1 MVVLVDIFQGDKIKK
16 EVTVAKYSVYVFC
29 DDCGDV
35 HPMGIEIGLD
45 DGPVK
50 KASIGDAYKGKAL
63 PQNIVSMVNNYTQ
76 CPKTKKMILQR
87 DNNQVF
93 LVPVG

>member
-1 MVVLVDIFQGDKIKK
+1 M
-16 EVTVAKYSVYVFC
+16 AKYSVYVFC

-35 HPMGIEIGLD
+35 HPMGISIQLD
-45 DGPVK
+45 DGPPDK
-50 KASIGDAYKGKAL
+50 DSIGNTYAGRDL
-63 PQNIVSMVNNYTQ
+63 PPQVAQLKNNVTF
-76 CPKTKKMILQR
+76 CPKSGKQILQR